1 MLIIMYDNTSPAPVS
16 AQIRALRTARGLTL
30 AELATRA
37 GTSAP
42 TVHRY
47 ESGWDRFEMGT
58 LRKIATALGARLE
71 IRLRADLE
79 EAEREPTV
87 QELLDLWRPLFWDRD
102 LIASDL
108 EEYRVWVLSR
118 VLMFGDR
125 RQVAAARRFF
135 GDDAI
140 REAIARREVDPR
152 TRNYWN
158 FILSEPDAPESS

>member
-1 MLIIMYDNTSPAPVS
+1 
-16 AQIRALRTARGLTL
+16 
-30 AELATRA
+30 
-37 GTSAP
+37 
-42 TVHRY
+42 
-47 ESGWDRFEMGT
+47 MGT

-79 EAEREPTV
+79 EAAREPTV

>member
-1 MLIIMYDNTSPAPVS
+1 MYDNISPAPVS
-16 AQIRALRTARGLTL
+16 SQIRALRTARGLTL
-30 AELATRA
+30 DELARRA

-58 LRKIATALGARLE
+58 LRKIATALGATLE

-79 EAEREPTV
+79 ETERKPTL
-87 QELLDLWRPLFWDRD
+87 QGLIDLWRPLFWDRD
-102 LIASDL
+102 LAPSDL
-108 EEYRVWVLSR
+108 TEYESWALSR

-140 REAIARREVDPR
+140 RRAIARREVDPR

-158 FILSEPDAPESS
+158 FMLSEPDAPEGS